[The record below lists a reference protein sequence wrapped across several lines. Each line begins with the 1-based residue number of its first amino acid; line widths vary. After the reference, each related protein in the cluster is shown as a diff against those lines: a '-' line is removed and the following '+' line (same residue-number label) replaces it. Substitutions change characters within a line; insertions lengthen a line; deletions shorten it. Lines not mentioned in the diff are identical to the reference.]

1 MNDEMYYDDS
11 ELEEN
16 EEDNYEDEDN
26 EDLEGTGGAPEEEQ
40 GTSYADVYNSFLD
53 RVTDDMFISWT
64 KEETYEDIDSL
75 LSIAITRFRMPREN
89 LRQYTTIT
97 DEDGFEIKQFTS
109 TLSYETIDIL
119 ALLMVREW
127 INRQIN
133 TVRLTEMQYTGNDL
147 KAINTK
153 VQMEALAAIKKNNE
167 SDLTGAYHSYQYQY
181 FDDNNGRWRV
191 SELNLAGKKNINQST
206 LDG

>member
-1 MNDEMYYDDS
+1 MNNSVLYKDAELGNNTEDS
-11 ELEEN
+11 AVN
-16 EEDNYEDEDN
+16 EP
-26 EDLEGTGGAPEEEQ
+26 LQ
-40 GTSYADVYNSFLD
+40 SGTSYAEVYNSFLN

-75 LSIAITRFRMPREN
+75 LNIAITRFRMPREN
-89 LRQYTTIT
+89 LRSYIWTL
-97 DEDGFEIKQFTS
+97 DEDGFQIKQFTS
-109 TLSYETIDIL
+109 VLSYETIDIL

-153 VQMEALAAIKKNNE
+153 VQMEALAAIKKNTDVE
-167 SDLTGAYHSYQYQY
+167 LTGAYHSYQYQY
-181 FDDNNGRWRV
+181 FDEDKGKWRV
-191 SELNLAGKKNINQST
+191 SNLNLAGKNNISQSAI
-206 LDG
+206 DE